1 MLLEVLT
8 NKFDTFY
15 LVGGGVRNILFN
27 NTKSD
32 DLDVITLHSKEEVK
46 SILGKD
52 FYHIEINDVIRVKD
66 IERNSHIDI
75 YSTDNLMEDLKRR
88 DFAINSIALDLK
100 ANEYINMPDEIYE
113 IKYNDDNYT
122 KEVPLAPLR
131 ALRQSM
137 QCGGLYIDDKI
148 IEDIINFNINS
159 VDKDNL
165 RKELFQILTE
175 VRSLSI
181 LRAYG
186 LLDKLIPKF
195 RDTYGFNQNSK
206 YHDLSLF
213 QHINKAFRVIP
224 NKLELKLAMLFH
236 DIAKLDCI
244 QIREDGHY
252 SFLGHDKVSAQYAV
266 EFLKSINTPHAII
279 NRVVLLIENHMN
291 KNMKVSTMVN
301 KLGLEVAKDLI
312 EVLIADCKGR
322 ININQDELD
331 KFYKMKD
338 DIYSQV
344 EVKSKPLD
352 KTKPNLYIIVGL
364 PRSSKSTFFKNNYS
378 HCEYLS
384 RDEIRENVFGYKGN
398 MNHEEEVTRIFNDR
412 LNSALN
418 KGLNVFVD
426 NTNIQTKYRNKI
438 LNQAKSRKYNLIAF
452 NMKAEYEDVIANA
465 NKEGFPI
472 SVIESMACRLNEPKY
487 EEGYN
492 EIYEVIPTFTEDKII
507 HEVRLI

>member
-15 LVGGGVRNILFN
+15 AVGGFVRNILFN
-27 NTKSD
+27 NQKSED
-32 DLDVITLHSKEEVK
+32 IDVITLHSKEEVK

-75 YSTDNLMEDLKRR
+75 YSTNDLMEDLKRR
-88 DFAINSIALDLK
+88 DFTINSIALDLK
-100 ANEYINMPDEIYE
+100 TNEYINMPDEIYE
-113 IKYNDDNYT
+113 VKYNNNDYA

-148 IEDIINFNINS
+148 IDDIMNFDIDS

-165 RKELFQILTE
+165 RKELFQILIE
-175 VRSLSI
+175 DRAFSV
-181 LRAYG
+181 LRTYG

-195 RDTYGFNQNSK
+195 KDTYGFNQNSK

-213 QHINKAFRVIP
+213 QHINKTFRVIP
-224 NKLELKLAMLFH
+224 NKLELKLTMLFH
-236 DIAKLDCI
+236 DLSKVDCV
-244 QIREDGHY
+244 QVREDGHY

-266 EFLKSINTPHAII
+266 EFLKSLNTPHSIV
-279 NRVVLLIENHMN
+279 NRVTLLIENHMN

-301 KLGLEVAKDLI
+301 KLGLDGAKDLI

-322 ININQDELD
+322 TNINQEELD
-331 KFYKMKD
+331 KFYRMKD
-338 DIYSQV
+338 EIYSKK
-344 EVKSKPLD
+344 EYKSKPLD
-352 KTKPNLYIIVGL
+352 SSKPTLYIIVGL
-364 PRSSKSTFFKNNYS
+364 PRSSKSTFFKKYYTN
-378 HCEYLS
+378 CEYLS

-418 KGLNVFVD
+418 KSLDIFID
-426 NTNIQTKYRNKI
+426 NTSVQRKYRNKI
-438 LNQAKSRKYNLIAF
+438 VNQAKSRKYNVIAF
-452 NMKAEYEDVIANA
+452 DMMANYEDVINNA
-465 NKEGFPI
+465 NKEGFSI
-472 SVIESMACRLNEPKY
+472 SVIESMACRLNHPSY

-492 EIYEVIPTFTEDKII
+492 EIYKVVPTFLENEIV
-507 HEVRLI
+507 HEVELI

>member
-15 LVGGGVRNILFN
+15 LVGGGIRNILFN

-32 DLDVITLHSKEEVK
+32 DLDVITLTSKEEVK
-46 SILGKD
+46 YILGKD
-52 FYHIEINDVIRVKD
+52 FYYIEINDVIRVKD

-75 YSTDNLMEDLKRR
+75 YSTDDLMEDLKRR
-88 DFAINSIALDLK
+88 DFDLNSIALNLK
-100 ANEYINMPDEIYE
+100 TNEYINMCDNLTEIR
-113 IKYNDDNYT
+113 YNDNNYA
-122 KEVPLAPLR
+122 KEVSLSPIR
-131 ALRQSM
+131 ALRQAL
-137 QCGGLYIDDKI
+137 QCNLFLNKYILDDI
-148 IEDIINFNINS
+148 YDFDINS
-159 VDKDNL
+159 VDIDNL
-165 RKELFQILTE
+165 RKELFQILLE
-175 VRSLSI
+175 DNGLYVLKS
-181 LRAYG
+181 YG
-186 LLDKLIPKF
+186 LLEKLIPKF
-195 RDTYGFNQNSK
+195 KDTYEFNQNSK
-206 YHDLSLF
+206 YHDLDLF
-213 QHINKAFRVIP
+213 DHINATFKAIP
-224 NKLELKLAMLFH
+224 NKLELRLTMLLH
-236 DIAKLDCI
+236 DICKIDCV

-252 SFLGHDKVSAQYAV
+252 SFLGHDKASSQYAM

-301 KLGLEVAKDLI
+301 KLGLDGAKDLI

-426 NTNIQTKYRNKI
+426 NTNVQTKYRNKI

-452 NMKAEYEDVIANA
+452 NMKAKYEDVIANA

-487 EEGYN
+487 EESYN
-492 EIYEVIPTFTEDKII
+492 EIYEVIPTFTDDKII
-507 HEVRLI
+507 HEVRLV

>member
-8 NKFDTFY
+8 SKFDTFY
-15 LVGGGVRNILFN
+15 AIGGYVRNILFN
-27 NTKSD
+27 NTKSED
-32 DLDVITLHSKEEVK
+32 IDVVTLHSKEEVK
-46 SILGKD
+46 FILGKD

-75 YSTDNLMEDLKRR
+75 YSTDNLMENLKRR
-88 DFAINSIALDLK
+88 DFTINSIALDLK
-100 ANEYINMPDEIYE
+100 TKEYINMPEEIYE
-113 IKYNDDNYT
+113 IKYNDNNYA

-148 IEDIINFNINS
+148 IEDIINFNIDS

-165 RKELFQILTE
+165 RKELFQILIE
-175 VRSLSI
+175 DRALSI
-181 LRAYG
+181 LRTYG
-186 LLDKLIPKF
+186 LLDKLIPKY

-213 QHINKAFRVIP
+213 QHINKTFRVIP
-224 NKLELKLAMLFH
+224 NKLELKLTMLFH

-244 QIREDGHY
+244 QVREDGHY
-252 SFLGHDKVSAQYAV
+252 SFLGHDKASSQYAV
-266 EFLKSINTPHAII
+266 EFLKSLNTPHSII
-279 NRVVLLIENHMN
+279 NRVTLLIENHMN

-301 KLGLEVAKDLI
+301 KLGLDCAKNLI

-322 ININQDELD
+322 ININQEELD
-331 KFYKMKD
+331 RLYKMKD
-338 DIYSQV
+338 EIYSQV

-384 RDEIRENVFGYKGN
+384 RDEIRENVFGFKGN

-418 KGLNVFVD
+418 KGLDVFVD
-426 NTNIQTKYRNKI
+426 NTNVQAKYRNKI
-438 LNQAKSRKYNLIAF
+438 VNQAKARKYNLIAF
-452 NMKAEYEDVIANA
+452 NMKAQYEDVISNA

-492 EIYEVIPTFTEDKII
+492 EVYEVIPTFTEDRII